1 MKRVLGIVLFGV
13 GIALGVFA
21 AGLRFY
27 VTPMATNIP
36 YDLEESKT
44 VAEARNGVY
53 LDAATGRPQ
62 TGTIASTTYVVP
74 QPKLTNELTGDLAGK
89 AVVWD
94 VYSTITDA
102 SSGKLLSEST
112 ETLALDRK
120 TGAAIRWEGESER
133 TEGHNYKLPFGAE
146 QTTYAYWDGQMGKTV
161 DIAYVATEEV
171 SGLTAYKY
179 EHAPVSA
186 KITFA
191 GISGVDYSV
200 ARTIWV
206 EPTTGQFLNV
216 KQSIKISTG
225 GTTLLSGDFEY
236 TEDSKTNAA
245 DSISTNKQLLDLVSF
260 WLPIGGGAGG
270 LLLIVVGVLLF
281 ATAPK
286 KTDAPAPAE
295 TVAA

>member
-13 GIALGVFA
+13 GLALGVFA

-36 YDLEESKT
+36 YDLDSSTT

-53 LDAATGRPQ
+53 FDAATGKPQ

-94 VYSTITDA
+94 VYSTITDS
-102 SSGKLLSEST
+102 SSGKLLTEST

-120 TGAAIRWEGESER
+120 TGAAIDWEGQSED
-133 TEGHNYKLPFGAE
+133 TDGHNYKLPFNAE
-146 QTTYAYWDGQMGKTV
+146 QTTYPYWDGQMGKTV
-161 DIAYVATEEV
+161 DIAYVATEEI

-179 EHAPVSA
+179 EHAPINA
-186 KITFA
+186 KITF
-191 GISGVDYSV
+191 SGVSNVDYQV

-216 KQSIKISTG
+216 KQSIKISLG
-225 GTTLLSGDFEY
+225 STTLLSGDFEY
-236 TEDSKTNAA
+236 TEDSKTKAA
-245 DSISTNKQLLDLVSF
+245 DSISTNKSLLDLVSF
-260 WLPIGGGAGG
+260 GLPIGAGAGG
-270 LLLIVVGVLLF
+270 LVLIAVGAVLF

-286 KTDAPAPAE
+286 STEAEAEAE
-295 TVAA
+295 TVAY